1 VLFALV
7 VQRRFI
13 HYVRAMARPTKRT
26 KIVAT
31 IGPASDSEEMLRR
44 LIDAGMDV
52 ARLNFSHRSAEQA
65 KPLVERIRGVADQLG
80 VFVGILGDL
89 RGPRIRV
96 GEMEGG
102 SIELQRGN
110 KVILTS
116 EKVVGSPEKIAISF
130 KGLCRDVIAGSILLL
145 DDGNIELRVIDIR
158 PNGDILCEILRGGEL
173 KSNKGVNLKNRL
185 VSLPSLTTKDYV
197 DLDFAVEEQLDFLA
211 LSFVQSSSDVRFLK
225 QALAERGASIPVIA
239 KIERQNALDDIENI
253 VRECYGVMVARGDL
267 ALEMSFEDVPIAQ
280 KRIISVCRNRSVP
293 VITATQMLESMITY
307 HKPTR
312 AEAADVANAILD
324 GTDAVML
331 SAESAVGKFP
341 VEAVS
346 TMATIAARAE
356 TAWTSGELPA
366 LTTIPDRGDL
376 EEAVAN
382 AAHVIAN
389 SVSAKAII
397 AATSSGGTPRRVTCH
412 RPKMPVLALCSNNE
426 VCRRMALSW
435 GVEPVLVETI
445 GGTAHLVKLS
455 AEAAMR
461 ILGAG
466 ASDVMAI
473 VAGTPYNVPGKTN
486 LIKVQQIGDAL
497 KGDQAGSG
505 E

>member
-1 VLFALV
+1 LKT
-7 VQRRFI
+7 
-13 HYVRAMARPTKRT
+13 MSRPTKRT

-65 KPLVERIRGVADQLG
+65 KPLVERIRGVADQMG

-116 EKVVGSPEKIAISF
+116 EKVIGSPEKFAVSF
-130 KGLCRDVIAGSILLL
+130 KGLCRDVIVGSILLL
-145 DDGNIELRVIDIR
+145 DDGNIELQVTEIR
-158 PNGDILCEILRGGEL
+158 PNGDILCEILRGAEL
-173 KSNKGVNLKNRL
+173 KSNKGINLKNRL

-225 QALAERGASIPVIA
+225 QALAERGSSIPVVA

-280 KRIISVCRNRSVP
+280 KRIIHVCRNRGVP

-312 AEAADVANAILD
+312 AEAADIANAILD

-356 TAWTSGELPA
+356 AAWTSGELPPP
-366 LTTIPDRGDL
+366 TDIPDSGDL
-376 EEAVAN
+376 EAAVAN
-382 AAHVIAN
+382 AAHVIAK

-397 AATSSGGTPRRVTCH
+397 SATSSGGTPRRVACH
-412 RPKMPVLALCSNNE
+412 RPEMPILALCSNVE
-426 VCRRMALSW
+426 SCRRLAISW
-435 GVEPVLVETI
+435 GVQSVLVGTI
-445 GGTAHLVKLS
+445 SGTAHLVKLS
-455 AEAAMR
+455 ADAATR
-461 ILGAG
+461 ILGAKM
-466 ASDVMAI
+466 SDVLAI
-473 VAGTPYNVPGKTN
+473 AAGTPFNVPGKTN
-486 LIKVQQIGDAL
+486 LIKVQEIADAL
-497 KGDQAGSG
+497 KTEQTSAG

>member
-1 VLFALV
+1 
-7 VQRRFI
+7 
-13 HYVRAMARPTKRT
+13 MARPNKRT

-52 ARLNFSHRSAEQA
+52 ARLNFSHRPAEQA
-65 KPLVERIRGVADQLG
+65 KPLVERIRSVADQMG

-102 SIELQRGN
+102 SIDLQHGN
-110 KVILTS
+110 KITLTAD
-116 EKVVGSPEKIAISF
+116 KIVGTPDKIAMSF
-130 KGLCRDVIAGSILLL
+130 KGLCRDVIPGSILLL
-145 DDGNIELRVIDIR
+145 DDGNIELQVIDIK
-158 PNGDILCEILRGGEL
+158 PSGEILCEITRGGAL
-173 KSNKGVNLKNRL
+173 KSNKGINLKNRL
-185 VSLPSLTTKDYV
+185 VSLPSLTTKDYA

-267 ALEMSFEDVPIAQ
+267 ALEMSFEDIPIAQ
-280 KRIISVCRNRSVP
+280 KRIISVCRDAGIP
-293 VITATQMLESMITY
+293 VITATQMLESMIAF

-312 AEAADVANAILD
+312 AEATDVANAILD

-341 VEAVS
+341 VEAVA

-356 TAWTSGELPA
+356 AAWRSGELPKPPA
-366 LTTIPDRGDL
+366 IPDKGDL
-376 EEAVAN
+376 ESAVAY
-382 AAHVIAN
+382 AVYSIAK

-397 AATSSGGTPRRVTCH
+397 AATSSGGTPRRVACH
-412 RPKMPVLALCSNNE
+412 RPKMPILALCSTSE
-426 VCRRMALSW
+426 ACRRLALSW
-435 GVEPVLVETI
+435 GVEPILVEPLS
-445 GGTAHLVKLS
+445 GTAHLVKLS
-455 AEAAMR
+455 AETAIR
-461 ILGAG
+461 ILGAKM
-466 ASDVMAI
+466 SDIMAI
-473 VAGTPYNVPGKTN
+473 VAGTPFNVPGRTN
-486 LIKVQQIGDAL
+486 LIKIEEIAVAL
-497 KGDQAGSG
+497 KADRASIG

>member
-1 VLFALV
+1 
-7 VQRRFI
+7 
-13 HYVRAMARPTKRT
+13 MARPNKRT

-52 ARLNFSHRSAEQA
+52 ARLNFSHRPAEQA
-65 KPLVERIRGVADQLG
+65 KPLVERIRNVADQMG

-102 SIELQRGN
+102 SIDLQRGN
-110 KVILTS
+110 QITLTAD
-116 EKVVGSPEKIAISF
+116 KVVGTPDKIAMSF

-145 DDGNIELRVIDIR
+145 DDGNIELQVIDIK
-158 PNGDILCEILRGGEL
+158 PNGEIFCDIVRGGEL
-173 KSNKGVNLKNRL
+173 KSNKGINLKNRL

-211 LSFVQSSSDVRFLK
+211 LSFVQSASDVRFLK

-239 KIERQNALDDIENI
+239 KIERQNALEDIENI

-267 ALEMSFEDVPIAQ
+267 ALEMSFEDIPIAQ
-280 KRIISVCRNRSVP
+280 KRIISVCRDAGTP
-293 VITATQMLESMITY
+293 VITATQMLESMIGF

-312 AEAADVANAILD
+312 AEATDIANAILD

-341 VEAVS
+341 VEAVA

-356 TAWTSGELPA
+356 AAWRNGELPKPPA
-366 LTTIPDRGDL
+366 IPDRGDL
-376 EEAVAN
+376 EAAVAN
-382 AAHVIAN
+382 AVYSIAK

-397 AATSSGGTPRRVTCH
+397 AATSSGGTPRRVACH
-412 RPKMPVLALCSNNE
+412 RPKMPILALCSTSE
-426 VCRRMALSW
+426 ACRRLALSW
-435 GVEPVLVETI
+435 GVEPILVEPLS
-445 GGTAHLVKLS
+445 GTAHLVKLS
-455 AEAAMR
+455 AETAIR
-461 ILGAG
+461 ILGAKM
-466 ASDVMAI
+466 SDIMAI
-473 VAGTPYNVPGKTN
+473 VAGTPFNVPGRTN
-486 LIKVQQIGDAL
+486 LIKIEEIAVAL
-497 KGDQAGSG
+497 KADRANTG